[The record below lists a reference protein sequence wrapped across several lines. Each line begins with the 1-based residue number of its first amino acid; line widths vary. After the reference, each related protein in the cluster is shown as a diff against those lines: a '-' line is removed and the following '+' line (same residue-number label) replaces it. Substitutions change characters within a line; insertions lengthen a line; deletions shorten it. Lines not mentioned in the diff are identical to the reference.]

1 MKFLDN
7 FLSPE
12 SFSSD
17 IAVWVVPGL
26 VGLLLLVIVLLLGD
40 DSASILR
47 KRIKRAQGSGSK
59 TQDPTQQAISIRRK
73 EADSDIAVVDML
85 IKKFLPRPQLL
96 RDLIARTGLKITLG
110 AYLAVC
116 AGVFAVATIGS
127 FFLPLIPTPAAP
139 LIGLVSGLGLPYFI
153 MNFLA
158 NRRRNKFIDNFPE
171 AIDLMVRGLKSG
183 LPLGESIKIAGDE
196 IIDPVGIEFRQ
207 ISDSIRVGKKM
218 EEALLETAQKLNM
231 QEFNFMTVAMS
242 IQAETGGNL
251 SETLSNLS
259 DVLRKRRQLKL
270 KIRALSSE
278 AKTSAYI
285 IGSLPFIMTI
295 LIHLTNPG
303 YLDPLWTDPRGHMA
317 VAGRLIWFGLGIG
330 IMYKMVKFEI

>member
-1 MKFLDN
+1 
-7 FLSPE
+7 
-12 SFSSD
+12 
-17 IAVWVVPGL
+17 
-26 VGLLLLVIVLLLGD
+26 
-40 DSASILR
+40 
-47 KRIKRAQGSGSK
+47 
-59 TQDPTQQAISIRRK
+59 
-73 EADSDIAVVDML
+73 
-85 IKKFLPRPQLL
+85 
-96 RDLIARTGLKITLG
+96 
-110 AYLAVC
+110 
-116 AGVFAVATIGS
+116 
-127 FFLPLIPTPAAP
+127 
-139 LIGLVSGLGLPYFI
+139 VSGLGLPYFV

-158 NRRRNKFIDNFPE
+158 KRRRNKFIDNFPE

-218 EEALLETAQKLNM
+218 EEALLETAEKLNM
-231 QEFNFMTVAMS
+231 QEFNFMTVAMA

-317 VAGRLIWFGLGIG
+317 VAGGLIWFGMGIG